1 VAAIG
6 FPLLLAGCGEDTAPP
21 SSPTTEPA
29 LGPAAR
35 VAAPVVDRFHYQLRQ
50 TVANSSFSS
59 FDPSGC
65 VETFVY
71 ALGAQQT
78 VKEGPGKPAT
88 GPLAAVQVFEY
99 NNCTGETLRAISG
112 QTGDATFEA
121 GQRLTEAHL
130 QATISGF
137 DFTNEVEVQVVVDLV
152 WTGAGEL
159 GSRTDRF
166 RLKLPGLTVSE
177 SQKGT
182 FRLAQVSGTVTV
194 DGENVATNPIDPII
208 SLTRSGYFLVERTR

>member
-1 VAAIG
+1 MLRLHHVVAAIG
-6 FPLLLAGCGEDTAPP
+6 LPLLFAGCGEDTAPP

-65 VETFVY
+65 VETFV
-71 ALGAQQT
+71 L
-78 VKEGPGKPAT
+78 VP
-88 GPLAAVQVFEY
+88 
-99 NNCTGETLRAISG
+99 
-112 QTGDATFEA
+112 FEA

-137 DFTNEVEVQVVVDLV
+137 DLAEC
-152 WTGAGEL
+152 
-159 GSRTDRF
+159 
-166 RLKLPGLTVSE
+166 GLLRRARPS
-177 SQKGT
+177 
-182 FRLAQVSGTVTV
+182 
-194 DGENVATNPIDPII
+194 
-208 SLTRSGYFLVERTR
+208 